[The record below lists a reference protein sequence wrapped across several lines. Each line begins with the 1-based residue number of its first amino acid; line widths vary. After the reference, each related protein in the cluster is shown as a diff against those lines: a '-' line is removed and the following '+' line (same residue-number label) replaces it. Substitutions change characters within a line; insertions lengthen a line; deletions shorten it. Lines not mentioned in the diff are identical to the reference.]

1 MDNKATILGHP
12 AGLFTLFFTEMWE
25 RFSYYGMRA
34 LLTMFLISEIAVG
47 GWEWTTAEAGKLYGI
62 YTGLVYVTPI
72 IGGLIADKLL
82 GSRKTV
88 VIGALLMTLGH
99 ASLAFETEF
108 FFYLGL
114 TLLIL
119 GNGAF
124 KPNVSSIVGGLYPEG
139 SDKKDGAYTIFYMG
153 INAGAFMGILF
164 CGYIGEKV
172 GWSYGFGL
180 AGIFM
185 FLGMMQFY
193 FGQKILG
200 NVGLSPKQQ
209 LLDKSNVEEK
219 DNSTH
224 VKEGSFRVIIWS
236 LIAVGLA
243 AFLYF
248 VVPIFLPQVDEWV
261 GPVIIG
267 CMVGVIGYVLTNPNL
282 KGISKDRVLVV
293 VILAIFTVFFWWA
306 FEQAG
311 SSMTVFAKDYTKRI
325 LTGSSSVIF
334 FWINMLLTVVPLVI
348 ITVVLGMLFKKTF
361 KTYPISVGALTIS
374 FCLIWAI
381 AGWMLN
387 NEFNMKA
394 YQVSYEAQQLDEVT
408 GEPLSIIVSPTIRS
422 ARELAVGDKVNLL
435 ELKGKYIELSD
446 EKAAMSKT
454 KITATIDKIKGNETE
469 VPASWFGILNSF
481 FIIAFA
487 PIFSRIWQTKLNPS
501 APIKFAIGLVLL
513 GIGFAVLSFGSMA
526 IPNGA
531 KTAEISMLF
540 LVFAYLFHTLGELTL
555 SPVGLS
561 YVSKLTPTKLLGI
574 IFGVWFGATAV
585 ANYLGGMTA
594 SFIEPISEEYGL
606 SGFFLIFTIIPIAA
620 GVILVL
626 LTPFIKKKMHGI
638 H

>member
-1 MDNKATILGHP
+1 MENNNATILGHP

-47 GWEWTTAEAGKLYGI
+47 GWEWTTSEAGKLYGI

-88 VIGALLMTLGH
+88 LIGALLMTLGH

-108 FFYLGL
+108 FFYTGL
-114 TLLIL
+114 ALLIL

-185 FLGMMQFY
+185 FLGMIQFY

-209 LLDKSNVEEK
+209 LLVKADDKVEE
-219 DNSTH
+219 
-224 VKEGSFRVIIWS
+224 VEVIKEGNSRVVIWS
-236 LIAVGLA
+236 VVAASLA
-243 AFLYF
+243 ALLYF
-248 VVPIFLPQVDEWV
+248 VVPMLLPEVDEWV

-267 CMVGVIGYVLTNPNL
+267 CMVGVIGYILTNPNL
-282 KGISKDRVLVV
+282 KGESKDRVVVV
-293 VILAIFTVFFWWA
+293 VILAIFTIFFWWA

-311 SSMTVFAKDYTKRI
+311 SSMTVFAKDFTNRI
-325 LTGSSSVIF
+325 LTGSTSTIF
-334 FWINMLLTVVPLVI
+334 FWINLLLTIVPLVI

-361 KTYPISVGALTIS
+361 KSYPISVGALTIS
-374 FCLIWAI
+374 FVLIWAI

-394 YQVSYEAQQLDEVT
+394 YQVSYEEQVLQESGEMQTVVVT
-408 GEPLSIIVSPTIRS
+408 PTIRS
-422 ARELAVGDKVNLL
+422 PRDLAVGDNINLL
-435 ELKGKYIELSD
+435 QLKGKYIELSD
-446 EKAAMSKT
+446 EKAALSKT
-454 KITATIDKIKGNETE
+454 KITAKIDVIKGNETE

-487 PIFSRIWQTKLNPS
+487 PLFSRIWQTKLNPS

-513 GIGFAVLSFGSMA
+513 GLGFGVLSFGSLA

-531 KTAEISMLF
+531 ETAGISMLF

-561 YVSKLTPTKLLGI
+561 YVSKLTPPKLLGI

-606 SGFFLIFTIIPIAA
+606 SGFFLIFTIIPIVA
-620 GVILVL
+620 GVVLVL
-626 LTPFIKKKMHGI
+626 LTPSVKKKMHGI
-638 H
+638 Q